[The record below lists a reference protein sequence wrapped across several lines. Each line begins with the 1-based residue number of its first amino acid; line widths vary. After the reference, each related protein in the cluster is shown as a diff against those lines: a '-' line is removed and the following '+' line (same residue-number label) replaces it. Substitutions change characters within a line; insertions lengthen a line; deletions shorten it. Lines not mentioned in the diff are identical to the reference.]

1 MSQVGRRSSE
11 RPRFL
16 ADSMHGKLA
25 RWLRL
30 LGYDS
35 VYAKSDDDHILLEAE
50 SSGRVIVTSDVELH
64 RLAVKRGVRSVLVPL
79 EGIESQLAAIA
90 EEVSREFG
98 LDVEEFFEPEATRC
112 SLCNGELVE
121 EGDGRHYVC
130 TSCGQRYWEGSHWS
144 RIERTLESAK
154 RLALKRSRRAQR
166 AGTSETG

>member
-1 MSQVGRRSSE
+1 MSPEGRRSGE
-11 RPRFL
+11 RPKFI

-35 VYAKSDDDHILLEAE
+35 VYARSDDDRLLLEAE
-50 SSGRVIVTSDVELH
+50 GSGRVLVTSDVELH

-79 EGIESQLAAIA
+79 EDVERQLAAIA

-98 LDVEEFFEPEATRC
+98 LDIEEFFEPEATRC
-112 SLCNGELVE
+112 SLCNGELIE

-130 TSCGQRYWEGSHWS
+130 ASCGQRYWEGSHWP
-144 RIERTLESAK
+144 RIERTLESAR
-154 RLALKRSRRAQR
+154 RLALKRSRDASRTRA
-166 AGTSETG
+166 SETG